1 MSKQKTKQRH
11 DGIEEI
17 NNSEQ
22 YLDLSWYFVYEL
34 YTMYI

>member
-1 MSKQKTKQRH
+1 MSEQKTKQRH
-11 DGIEEI
+11 DVIEKI

-22 YLDLSWYFVYEL
+22 YLDLSCYFVYEL